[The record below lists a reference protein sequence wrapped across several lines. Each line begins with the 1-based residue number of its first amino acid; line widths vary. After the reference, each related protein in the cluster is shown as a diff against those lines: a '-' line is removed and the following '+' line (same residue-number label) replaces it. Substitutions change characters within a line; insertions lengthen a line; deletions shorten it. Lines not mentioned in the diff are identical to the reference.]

1 MSQTGWTLQICA
13 LRNRSAAVAGFH
25 IIPRPHPSPLIGVA
39 FMLGAMASLP
49 FIDVFAKFL
58 GQEGMPVL
66 QIVWARLS
74 VGALVALPF
83 ALAHNGPA
91 GLIPDR
97 PFYHSFRAA
106 FLILATF
113 CFFLSLKYLP
123 IADALAI
130 FFVQPLVVTV
140 LSALVLKEAVPRNR
154 WAAVAVGFSGTLI
167 IFRPGFTSLNPGS
180 LLALAAGTF
189 LAIYFVMTRHIS
201 GRAPAMVTT
210 FQTNA
215 VGAVLL
221 SVAMPFVWHPPTPS
235 QWLMCAGLGVIATF
249 GHYLIV
255 RAYDYSEASL
265 LAPLAYT
272 EMIMATALGWF
283 FFSDFPDALTFLG
296 VTVLIAC
303 ALYITLTERNF
314 ANADAIEQP

>member
-1 MSQTGWTLQICA
+1 M
-13 LRNRSAAVAGFH
+13 
-25 IIPRPHPSPLIGVA
+25 PRPAPTPLIGVL

-58 GQEGMPVL
+58 GQQGVPVL

-83 ALAHNGPA
+83 ALPHGGAK

-97 PFYHSFRAA
+97 PVYHSLRAA

-130 FFVQPLVVTV
+130 FFVQPLVVTL
-140 LSALVLKEAVPRNR
+140 LSALVLKEAVPRSR
-154 WAAVAVGFSGTLI
+154 WAAVAVGFLGTLI
-167 IFRPGFTSLNPGS
+167 IIRPGFVALNPGS
-180 LLALAAGTF
+180 LLALAAGSF
-189 LAIYFVMTRHIS
+189 LAIYFVMTRKIS

-215 VGAVLL
+215 VGALFL
-221 SVAMPFVWHPPTPS
+221 SLAMPLIWHPLTPG
-235 QWLMCAGLGVIATF
+235 QWLMCAGLGTIATF

-255 RAYDYSEASL
+255 RAYDHSEASL

-272 EMIMATALGWF
+272 EMVVATALGWYF
-283 FFSDFPDALTFLG
+283 FGDFPDALTFLG
-296 VTVLIAC
+296 VAVLIAC
-303 ALYITLTERNF
+303 ALYITLTERNR
-314 ANADAIEQP
+314 ATPDAIEQP

>member
-1 MSQTGWTLQICA
+1 M
-13 LRNRSAAVAGFH
+13 
-25 IIPRPHPSPLIGVA
+25 PRPPASPLIGVA

-58 GQEGMPVL
+58 GQQGVPVL

-83 ALAHNGPA
+83 ALPHKGPK

-97 PFYHSFRAA
+97 PVYHSLRAA

-130 FFVQPLVVTV
+130 FFVQPLVVIA
-140 LSALVLKEAVPRNR
+140 LSALVLKETVPRNR
-154 WAAVAVGFSGTLI
+154 WAAVAVGFAGTLI
-167 IFRPGFTSLNPGS
+167 IIRPGFVALNPGS
-180 LLALAAGTF
+180 LLALGAGTF

-215 VGAVLL
+215 VGAAFL
-221 SVAMPFVWHPPTPS
+221 SLAMPFVWHSPTPA

-255 RAYDYSEASL
+255 RAYDYAEASL

-272 EMIMATALGWF
+272 EMVVATAVGWYF
-283 FFSDFPDALTFLG
+283 FGDFPDALTFLG
-296 VTVLIAC
+296 VGVLIAC
-303 ALYITLTERNF
+303 ALYITLTERNR
-314 ANADAIEQP
+314 ATSDAIEQP